1 MLQRTSDYHTRKDVM
16 EATPSMSGGDEGN
29 YWVDL
34 REIVRILRRRQWI
47 VIVTMIALLAPA
59 ILFVLIATPRY
70 TATSTV
76 LIDPNRS
83 SVVDSS
89 NNNQPAS
96 SNSTTEDGSIN
107 SQVSLMQSV
116 AVLQRVVDELN
127 LAHDPE
133 FGPHYSILGA
143 IARIFDPIKRVFV
156 TKQTR
161 ASGLSAEDIAKA
173 ATVNFLLNRRLK
185 VMREAKT
192 FLVSI
197 EVSSEDP
204 EKAAKIANAIVE
216 SYFYDQVHSRY
227 DTQKIAATWF
237 NSQIESLKSHVLASD
252 RAVEEYRAAN
262 NLTLAQG
269 ETVNDQQLSDL
280 NGKLIEAH
288 VQTAEARS
296 KFEQVEN
303 IAKNHADPGTLDRA
317 LSSDVIT
324 RLRAQYAD
332 VAKNLADVSSKFGP
346 QHPLVM
352 NAKAQLRETQ
362 RLIDQ
367 EVKRILESTRQ
378 TYQVTKSREDALK
391 KSLNDLTQVS
401 NDSGQQQVRL
411 RELQREADANR
422 TLYASFLARY
432 KEASAQESVDLP
444 NSRVVSKADI
454 PISPSFPKTSLVLAI
469 ALVGGV
475 CFGSALAFAV
485 DKFDRRVKSQHQ
497 AEGLTG
503 VPTLGAMPLIGT
515 RELASRASRGRR
527 ELGQYDPNAVQMLPA
542 AMQPPLMRYVLEEP
556 TSLFAESVRAV
567 RLAVQRAARTE
578 PTKIVLVSSSI
589 DGEGKTTLAVN
600 LALSLAAVGMRTI
613 LVEGDLRNPE
623 MSRSLC
629 PRASVGAIEVA
640 AGQARFE
647 QALLFDRATGL
658 AVLPSPPRQSAAGNS
673 EFAFSDAM
681 RNMLEQLR
689 RHFDYVIIDSPPLV
703 PLIDARA
710 LAEIADR
717 VVLTIRWDSTPRDV
731 VAQALETLAPA
742 YDRVLGTVLTRV
754 DMQRLR
760 FYDYYQS
767 SSYLTP
773 YSYLGQPR
781 AERIPS

>member
-1 MLQRTSDYHTRKDVM
+1 VLQPTSDYHTRKDLM
-16 EATPSMSGGDEGN
+16 EAPPFMSGGDEGN

-34 REIVRILRRRQWI
+34 RELARILRRRQWI
-47 VIVTMIALLAPA
+47 VIVTTIVLLAPA

-70 TATSTV
+70 TASSAV

-83 SVVDSS
+83 SVVDS

-116 AVLQRVVDELN
+116 AVVQRVVDELN

-143 IARIFDPIKRVFV
+143 IIRIFDPIKRLFA

-161 ASGLSAEDIAKA
+161 ASELSAEDIARA

-185 VMREAKT
+185 VMRDAKT

-227 DTQKIAATWF
+227 DTQKMAATWF
-237 NSQIESLKSHVLASD
+237 NSQIENLKSHVLASD

-262 NLTLAQG
+262 NLTLARG
-269 ETVNDQQLSDL
+269 ETVNDQQLGDL

-303 IAKNHADPGTLDRA
+303 IAKNHGDPGTLDQA
-317 LSSDVIT
+317 LSSGVIT
-324 RLRAQYAD
+324 RLRSQYAD

-352 NAKAQLRETQ
+352 DAKAQLRETQ

-378 TYQVTKSREDALK
+378 AYQVAKSREDALQ
-391 KSLNDLTQVS
+391 KSLDNLTQVS
-401 NDSGQQQVRL
+401 NESGEQQVHL
-411 RELQREADANR
+411 RELQREADASR

-485 DKFDRRVKSQHQ
+485 DKFDRRVKSLRQ

-527 ELGQYDPNAVQMLPA
+527 ELSQYDPNAVQMLPA

-578 PTKIVLVSSSI
+578 PTKTVLVSSSV

-710 LAEIADR
+710 LAEIVDR